1 MKTTATVPNG
11 TPRAAQ
17 VKQKRSVRYAAFDM
31 RNGERYLVGGV
42 NSPVRA
48 FMQAGGDPLAVVRGR
63 GGLLTDADGRSYVDF
78 IMGWGALILGHQH
91 PAVLKALRGALSKS
105 TILGLTHPAEIELA
119 TLIVEA
125 VPSVEQIRFT
135 TSGTEACMTA
145 VRLARAVTGRTK
157 IIAFEGCYHGHGDA
171 LMAGKTAGIPDIVAS
186 DIVRVAYNDDG
197 ALARALQQHGRDVA
211 CAILEPVAAN
221 MGVVPP
227 AAGFLQ
233 RVRQLT
239 QRHGALLMFDEVVT
253 GFRVGYGGAQ
263 GLFGVQPDLTT
274 FGKIIGGGM
283 PIGAVGGPCRLM
295 QRLAPQGD
303 VYHAGTF
310 AGHPLSMAAG
320 IATLTQL
327 KNAPPY
333 DRLDRLAQRLAEG
346 ITRKAQALN
355 VPVRVNRAG
364 SMLTVFFSDSRV
376 ENATHATQSRRERFA
391 QWAVSLRRQGV
402 LVPPSA
408 LEALFVSAAHTDAQI
423 DRAVQA
429 AGRAFQEMRLPRG
442 TA

>member
-1 MKTTATVPNG
+1 MPNDELRM
-11 TPRAAQ
+11 TN
-17 VKQKRSVRYAAFDM
+17 VKKKRSIRHSTFDI
-31 RNGERYLVGGV
+31 RNSGRYLVGGV

-48 FMQAGGDPLAVVRGR
+48 FKQVDGDPLAVVRGR
-63 GGLLTDADGRSYVDF
+63 GGLLTDADGRSYIDF

-91 PAVLKALRGALSKS
+91 PAVLKALRGALNKS
-105 TILGLTHPAEIELA
+105 TILGLTHPDEIELA
-119 TLIVEA
+119 KLIVEA
-125 VPSVEQIRFT
+125 VPSVEQVRFT
-135 TSGTEACMTA
+135 PSGTEACMTA
-145 VRLARAVTGRTK
+145 VRLARAVTGHAK

-211 CAILEPVAAN
+211 CAIIEPIAAN

-239 QRHGALLMFDEVVT
+239 QRHGALLILDEVVT

-283 PIGAVGGPCRLM
+283 PIGAVGGPRRVM

-320 IATLTQL
+320 IATLTHLAQ
-327 KNAPPY
+327 ASPY
-333 DRLDRLAQRLAEG
+333 KRLNQLAQRLAGG
-346 ITRKAQALN
+346 IKERAQKAGVAVQ
-355 VPVRVNRAG
+355 VNRVG
-364 SMLTVFFSDSRV
+364 SMLTVFFSDGQV
-376 ENATHATQSRRERFA
+376 ANATQAAASRRDRFA

-408 LEALFVSAAHTDAQI
+408 LEALFISTAHTDAQI
-423 DRAVQA
+423 DRAIQA
-429 AGRAFQEMRLPRG
+429 AGRAFQEIRSPRS
-442 TA
+442 AS